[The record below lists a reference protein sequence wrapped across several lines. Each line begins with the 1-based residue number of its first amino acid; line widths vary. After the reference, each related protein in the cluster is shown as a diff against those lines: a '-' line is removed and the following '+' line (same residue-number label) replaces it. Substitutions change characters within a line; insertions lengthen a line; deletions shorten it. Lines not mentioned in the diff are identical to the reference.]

1 LERRKEI
8 DSMPQN
14 KKLTTGA
21 VLGTALM
28 LMGLSV
34 PSCPNQQETE
44 KKIQEVHAKAT
55 NVEKSVSTNTDKI
68 RGLENEVGELKKA
81 HQEVAEVLKTHKGS
95 IDELTAKIGEL
106 SSRGG
111 AGGAKKPAPRRR

>member
-1 LERRKEI
+1 M
-8 DSMPQN
+8 SQN

-34 PSCPNQQETE
+34 PSCPNQKETE
-44 KKIQEVHAKAT
+44 SKIQEVSAKAA
-55 NVEKSVSTNTDKI
+55 NVEKSVAANTDKI
-68 RGLENEVGELKKA
+68 RSLENEIGELKKA
-81 HQEVAEVLKTHKGS
+81 LQEVAEVLKTHKGS

-106 SSRGG
+106 SSRSSG
-111 AGGAKKPAPRRR
+111 GGAKPSGKGRLEKVWK